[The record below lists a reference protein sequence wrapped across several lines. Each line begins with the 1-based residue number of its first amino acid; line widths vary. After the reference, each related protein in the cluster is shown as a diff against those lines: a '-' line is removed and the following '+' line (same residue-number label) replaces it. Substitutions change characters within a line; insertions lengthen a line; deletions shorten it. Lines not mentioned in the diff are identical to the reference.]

1 MNVSLTKELENFIGE
16 LVASGMYFS
25 ASEVVRDGLRL
36 LKEQEALKK
45 MRVEELRAEIMLG
58 IEDLKTGNSMSFT
71 SEEEIFQEVK
81 NRAQKRLN
89 AKRNGK

>member
-16 LVASGMYFS
+16 LVASGMHFS

-71 SEEEIFQEVK
+71 SEEEIFQEIK
-81 NRAQKRLN
+81 NRGQERLDK
-89 AKRNGK
+89 KRNGQ

>member
-1 MNVSLTKELENFIGE
+1 MNVSLTKELENFVSE

-58 IEDLKTGNSMSFT
+58 IEDLKAGNSMSFN

-81 NRAQKRLN
+81 KRGQKRLGE
-89 AKRNGK
+89 KRNGK

>member
-1 MNVSLTKELENFIGE
+1 MNVSLTKELENFVSE

-45 MRVEELRAEIMLG
+45 VRVEELRAEIMLG
-58 IEDLKTGNSMSFT
+58 IEDLKAGNSMSFN

-81 NRAQKRLN
+81 KRGQQKLN
-89 AKRNGK
+89 AKRKSK

>member
-16 LVASGMYFS
+16 LVESGMYFS

-45 MRVEELRAEIMLG
+45 MRVEDLRAEILKGFEQSQNGESKPLDIEKIQSEGEKMLA
-58 IEDLKTGNSMSFT
+58 KKRTG
-71 SEEEIFQEVK
+71 K
-81 NRAQKRLN
+81 
-89 AKRNGK
+89 

>member
-36 LKEQEALKK
+36 LKEQESLKK
-45 MRVEELRAEIMLG
+45 MRVEELRSEILRG
-58 IEDLKTGNSMSFT
+58 FEQSQNGESKPLDIEAIQAKGEKILAK
-71 SEEEIFQEVK
+71 
-81 NRAQKRLN
+81 
-89 AKRNGK
+89 KRNGK

>member
-1 MNVSLTKELENFIGE
+1 MNVSLTKELENFVGE

-45 MRVEELRAEIMLG
+45 MRAEELRAEILRG
-58 IEDLKTGNSMSFT
+58 FEQSQKGESKPLDIEAIKAEGEKIL
-71 SEEEIFQEVK
+71 
-81 NRAQKRLN
+81 AQ
-89 AKRNGK
+89 KRNGK

>member
-16 LVASGMYFS
+16 LVASGMYYS

-45 MRVEELRAEIMLG
+45 MRVEELRAEILRG
-58 IEDLKTGNSMSFT
+58 FEQSQNGESKPLDIEAIQTEGEKILAK
-71 SEEEIFQEVK
+71 
-81 NRAQKRLN
+81 
-89 AKRNGK
+89 KRNGK

>member
-1 MNVSLTKELENFIGE
+1 MNISLTKELENFIGE

-45 MRVEELRAEIMLG
+45 IRVEELRAEIMLG
-58 IEDLKTGNSMSFT
+58 VEDLKAGKSTTFY
-71 SEEEIFQEVK
+71 SEEEIYQEVRK
-81 NRAQKRLN
+81 RGQKKLEEKG
-89 AKRNGK
+89 KR

>member
-45 MRVEELRAEIMLG
+45 MRVEELRAEILKG
-58 IEDLKTGNSMSFT
+58 FEQSQNGESKPLNIEAI
-71 SEEEIFQEVK
+71 EIEGK
-81 NRAQKRLN
+81 KRLSQ
-89 AKRNGK
+89 KRNGK

>member
-16 LVASGMYFS
+16 LVAGGMYYS

-71 SEEEIFQEVK
+71 SEEEIFQEIK
-81 NRAQKRLN
+81 KRGQQRLDK
-89 AKRNGK
+89 KRNGK

>member
-16 LVASGMYFS
+16 LVASGMYYS

-45 MRVEELRAEIMLG
+45 MRVEELRAEIMRGFEQSQNGESKPLDTEAIQAEG
-58 IEDLKTGNSMSFT
+58 EKILAK
-71 SEEEIFQEVK
+71 
-81 NRAQKRLN
+81 
-89 AKRNGK
+89 KRNGK

>member
-16 LVASGMYFS
+16 LVASGMYYS

-45 MRVEELRAEIMLG
+45 MRIEELHVEILRG
-58 IEDLKTGNSMSFT
+58 FEQSQNGESRPLNIEAIQTEGERILAK
-71 SEEEIFQEVK
+71 
-81 NRAQKRLN
+81 
-89 AKRNGK
+89 KRNDK

>member
-1 MNVSLTKELENFIGE
+1 MNVSLTKELENFISE

-25 ASEVVRDGLRL
+25 ASEVVRDSLRL

-45 MRVEELRAEIMLG
+45 MRVDELRAEIMLG
-58 IEDLKTGNSMSFT
+58 IEDLKAGNSTSFT

-81 NRAQKRLN
+81 KRGRQRLE
-89 AKRNGK
+89 AKRKDR

>member
-1 MNVSLTKELENFIGE
+1 MNVSLTKELESFVNE
-16 LVASGMYFS
+16 LVTSGMYFS

-45 MRVEELRAEIMLG
+45 IKYEDLRAEIIKGYEQSQRGESKPLD
-58 IEDLKTGNSMSFT
+58 IEAIQAEG
-71 SEEEIFQEVK
+71 E
-81 NRAQKRLN
+81 KRIT

>member
-45 MRVEELRAEIMLG
+45 MRVKELRAEIIRGFEQSQDEESKPLD
-58 IEDLKTGNSMSFT
+58 IEAIQAEGERTLAEKRTG
-71 SEEEIFQEVK
+71 K
-81 NRAQKRLN
+81 
-89 AKRNGK
+89 